1 MAYQKL
7 DDTAVSEVE
16 AGMEAAPQSQP
27 PFEANGPMQ
36 NNIVDCVRVYRK
48 RVRIEQSL
56 IHRNNNVS

>member
-1 MAYQKL
+1 MAYQKF

-48 RVRIEQSL
+48 RVRIEQS
-56 IHRNNNVS
+56 